1 MNKYL
6 LLFLFT
12 ITTILQ
18 LKSQDIHFT
27 QFYASPLTLN
37 PTLAGVNDGT
47 YRIAAIYRNQ
57 WQSVTVPY
65 TTYGFS
71 FDSRI
76 LPGKLKN
83 NKLGVGLN
91 LNADKSGTGKLFF
104 MQAQVAIAYNM
115 SLDKAG
121 KHYIGIGLQGGYVQ
135 KSIQY
140 NLLSFPTQFNG
151 TDFDLTMPNNENFA
165 ANTTSYIDVNAGIL
179 WHSQLGER
187 IGAFAGFTYS
197 HVNRPKETFLGSSNK
212 LSSRYTGHGGLKIK
226 ATEKIYITPNFI
238 YQYQNKAQEV
248 FLGTGIEYH
257 VQVKNIPMIFGVGG
271 WYRLKD
277 AGSVSIVA
285 EIKNIRAG
293 FAYDINSSKLKPASN
308 LRGAYEIYL
317 MYTGLIGGMSKP
329 LKPIQVPCPMM

>member
-1 MNKYL
+1 MTKNLHAL
-6 LLFLFT
+6 LCFLF
-12 ITTILQ
+12 ISFIV
-18 LKSQDIHFT
+18 KSQDIHFT

-47 YRIAAIYRNQ
+47 YRVAAIYRNQ
-57 WQSVTVPY
+57 WQSVTVPF

-104 MQAQVAIAYNM
+104 MQAQVSIAYNM

-121 KHYIGIGLQGGYVQ
+121 KHFIGLGLQGGYVQ
-135 KSIQY
+135 KSLQY
-140 NLLSFPTQFNG
+140 NLLSFPTQYNG
-151 TDFDLTMPNNENFA
+151 TDFDLTLPNNEAFNSSK
-165 ANTTSYIDVNAGIL
+165 TSYIDVNLGML
-179 WHSQLGER
+179 WHSQFGER
-187 IGAFAGFTYS
+187 IGAFAGFVYS
-197 HVNRPKETFLGSSNK
+197 HVNRPKETFLGANNK

-226 ATEKIYITPNFI
+226 ASEKIYITPNFI
-238 YQYQNKAQEV
+238 YQYQNKAQEI
-248 FLGTGIEYH
+248 FLGTGLEYH
-257 VQVKNIPMIFGVGG
+257 IKVKNTPMIFGVGG

-277 AGSVSIVA
+277 AGALSIVA
-285 EIKNIRAG
+285 EIKGVRAG

-317 MYTGLIGGMSKP
+317 MYTGLIGSLAKP